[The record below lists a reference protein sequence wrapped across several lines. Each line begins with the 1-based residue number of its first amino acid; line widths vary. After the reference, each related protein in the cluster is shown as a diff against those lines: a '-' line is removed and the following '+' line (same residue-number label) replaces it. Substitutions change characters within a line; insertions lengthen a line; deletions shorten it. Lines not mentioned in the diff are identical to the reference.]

1 MKLSGARFRIG
12 SGTVQP
18 APTRRHA
25 RSAVAQMEA
34 RAKVG
39 YPTRHRLS
47 ILGLRRYLAVTPS
60 WKLRKRYHFI
70 DGSAFALFLS
80 RIAQLLPG
88 QYITTISTS
97 IPLNSNG
104 HANDLKEKSQ

>member
-12 SGTVQP
+12 SGTTVQP

-39 YPTRHRLS
+39 YPTLHRLS

-60 WKLRKRYHFI
+60 
-70 DGSAFALFLS
+70 
-80 RIAQLLPG
+80 
-88 QYITTISTS
+88 
-97 IPLNSNG
+97 
-104 HANDLKEKSQ
+104 